1 MIKVI
6 EIKTPNCSRCKQFE
20 PEYQRIKSMY
30 PYIEFLELIFGQ
42 NPEAMDYAKK
52 YNIKAAPTFVIIND
66 DREELAK
73 PETLEEVLKSL

>member
-30 PYIEFLELIFGQ
+30 PDIEFSELVFGQ
-42 NPEAMDYAKK
+42 NPEAMDYAK
-52 YNIKAAPTFVIIND
+52 NII
-66 DREELAK
+66 
-73 PETLEEVLKSL
+73 